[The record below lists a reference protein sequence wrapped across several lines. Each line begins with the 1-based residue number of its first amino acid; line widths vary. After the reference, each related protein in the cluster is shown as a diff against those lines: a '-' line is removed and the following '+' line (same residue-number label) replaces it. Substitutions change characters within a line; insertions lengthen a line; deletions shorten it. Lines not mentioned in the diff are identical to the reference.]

1 MTMSELGPYLAVLTM
16 QLIYAGMTLMSK
28 AVFNEG
34 MKTSVFVF
42 YRQLIGAMIMVPL
55 ALIFE
60 R

>member
-1 MTMSELGPYLAVLTM
+1 MVFFYLPTVRDMRHSLTVE
-16 QLIYAGMTLMSK
+16 A
-28 AVFNEG
+28 AVFNGG

-42 YRQLIGAMIMVPL
+42 YRQLIGAIVMVPL